1 MIVAIIKFIDNI
13 SSSKNISIVLLIISI
28 YNILIFLYIM
38 KTKNYKNLLLL
49 K

>member
-1 MIVAIIKFIDNI
+1 MIVVIIKFVDNI

-38 KTKNYKNLLLL
+38 EKTRKFYYY
-49 K
+49 